1 MKLGIYGGT
10 FDPVHNEHV
19 NIANVAI
26 EELGLDKLIILPSGE
41 PPHKSMTEVSEK
53 KRRLKM
59 CELAFDNP
67 KIEIST
73 YEIDKKGKSYTCETL
88 AHFANEGVELFCI
101 MGGDSL
107 ADIYAWK
114 NPDEIFELATIVV
127 VGREDYAHNEYI
139 RKYMAKIIKL
149 NYNPLEISS
158 TEVRIRCQFG
168 QPIDE
173 LVPQNV
179 NDYIIEHE
187 LYTEFRKMTKKVQKM
202 ISEHRY
208 IHTMNTTICGVELSK
223 RAGVDPKSAFIA
235 CTLHDCAKGMTD
247 FSEYQNKLKKENM
260 FMPEPV
266 IHAFVGSYLL
276 KSEFG
281 IKDKDIKNAVK
292 YHTTGRP
299 NMSQLEKLLY
309 VADCIEKGR
318 VYKGVDELRQASK
331 KNFERTF
338 ILCLNSTF
346 SVVIDKTM
354 CPLTLDAIDF
364 YGR

>member
-10 FDPVHNEHV
+10 FDPVHKEHV
-19 NIANVAI
+19 NIANASI
-26 EELGLDKLIILPSGE
+26 EELGLDKLIVLPIGE
-41 PPHKSMTEVSEK
+41 PPHKSITDVTEK
-53 KRRLKM
+53 KKRLKM

-73 YEIDKKGKSYTCETL
+73 YEMDKKGKSYTCETL
-88 AHFANEGVELFCI
+88 EHFSADDVELYCI
-101 MGGDSL
+101 IGGDSL
-107 ADIYAWK
+107 ADIYTWK
-114 NPDEIFELATIVV
+114 NPDEIFALATIVV

-139 RKYMAKIIKL
+139 RKYMSKIIKL
-149 NYNPLEISS
+149 KYEPKDISS

-168 QPIDE
+168 QSIDE
-173 LVPQNV
+173 LVSEKV
-179 NDYIIEHE
+179 VEYINEHE
-187 LYTEFRKMTKKVQKM
+187 LYSEYRKMTKKVQKM
-202 ISEHRY
+202 ISEARY
-208 IHTMNTTICGVELSK
+208 IHSMNTTICGVELAK
-223 RAGVDPKSAFIA
+223 RAGVEPQTAFIA
-235 CTLHDCAKGMTD
+235 CALHDCAKGMTD
-247 FSEYQNKLKKENM
+247 YTEFKKKLKKEDM
-260 FMPEPV
+260 FIPEPV
-266 IHAFVGSYLL
+266 IHAFVASYII

-281 IKDKDIKNAVK
+281 INDKDIKNAIK

-299 NMSQLEKLLY
+299 NMSQLEKLVY

-318 VYKGVDELRQASK
+318 VYPGVEELRQASK